1 MLNKRLVALFRKS
14 VSCWWHV
21 SFLRKD
27 FEVEIMCRG
36 LYWGGGLPLRTTP
49 KWKEGSR
56 MARQRSGIVMY
67 ALALEASADPT
78 SSRAESPF
86 RKVPH

>member
-1 MLNKRLVALFRKS
+1 M
-14 VSCWWHV
+14 
-21 SFLRKD
+21 
-27 FEVEIMCRG
+27 
-36 LYWGGGLPLRTTP
+36 RTTP

-67 ALALEASADPT
+67 ALADPT